1 MLFRS
6 ERLPIEAAATVPVA
20 FLTAWYSLLEVARL
34 KRGEWVLIHGAA
46 GGVGLA
52 AMQIARWKG
61 AKIVATA
68 RAEAE
73 QEAVKADFWGR
84 TASAIRATRS
94 FSTLR
99 YGTPAYAK
107 WYAFEH
113 ITRVYNWDD
122 KQFGCLVS
130 LWTKESNWRYSA
142 VSKNKKWYGIPQ
154 ATKQV
159 VTSLGLTVQDYM
171 RAPELQVQAG
181 ARYINYRYGSPCAAW
196 KHSSRKGWY

>member
-1 MLFRS
+1 VAISPTSNAWAADELTSDPRALLV
-6 ERLPIEAAATVPVA
+6 ETAQQPTDLQRILQTLPTV
-20 FLTAWYSLLEVARL
+20 
-34 KRGEWVLIHGAA
+34 
-46 GGVGLA
+46 
-52 AMQIARWKG
+52 
-61 AKIVATA
+61 
-68 RAEAE
+68 E

>member
-1 MLFRS
+1 MTRVTSRAAKALAS
-6 ERLPIEAAATVPVA
+6 ALVAAAAVAISPTSNAWAADELTSDPRALLVETAQQPTDLQRILQTLPTV
-20 FLTAWYSLLEVARL
+20 
-34 KRGEWVLIHGAA
+34 
-46 GGVGLA
+46 
-52 AMQIARWKG
+52 
-61 AKIVATA
+61 
-68 RAEAE
+68 E

>member
-1 MLFRS
+1 MTRVTSRAAKALAS
-6 ERLPIEAAATVPVA
+6 ALVAAAAVAISPTSNAWAADELTSDPRALVVETAQQPTDLQRILQTLPTV
-20 FLTAWYSLLEVARL
+20 
-34 KRGEWVLIHGAA
+34 
-46 GGVGLA
+46 
-52 AMQIARWKG
+52 
-61 AKIVATA
+61 
-68 RAEAE
+68 E